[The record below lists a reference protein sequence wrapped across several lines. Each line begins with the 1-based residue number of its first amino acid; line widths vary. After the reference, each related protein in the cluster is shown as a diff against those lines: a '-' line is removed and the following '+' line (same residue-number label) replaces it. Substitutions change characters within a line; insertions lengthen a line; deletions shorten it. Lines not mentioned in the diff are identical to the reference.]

1 MTVNLQMI
9 KKLISMNIKEVL
21 SSGKK
26 FCFLVLLCLFIATGC
41 STIHVYQAGDLA
53 GNQPSTE
60 WESKR
65 VNTFLWGALRQDVI
79 VDNCR
84 VGDDRI
90 HIEEIKIE
98 KNFGSIVATIV
109 TLGLWEPSKISWKC
123 AKPCTPDTIPVI
135 D

>member
-1 MTVNLQMI
+1 MKIKISIQNYRYIGMMI
-9 KKLISMNIKEVL
+9 L
-21 SSGKK
+21 
-26 FCFLVLLCLFIATGC
+26 FCLFMCSSC
-41 STIHVYQAGDLA
+41 STIHVYQAGDFA

-60 WESKR
+60 YESKR
-65 VNTFLWGALRQDVI
+65 VNTFFWGALRQDVI

-84 VGDDRI
+84 VGDDRT

-98 KNFGSIVATIV
+98 KNFGSILATIL
-109 TLGLWEPSKISWKC
+109 TLGIWEPAKISWKC

>member
-1 MTVNLQMI
+1 M
-9 KKLISMNIKEVL
+9 KLYQAVSRFRYAGIVVV
-21 SSGKK
+21 
-26 FCFLVLLCLFIATGC
+26 FCILMCTGC

-53 GNQPSTE
+53 GNQPGTE

-65 VNTFLWGALRQDVI
+65 VNTFFWGALRQDVI

-84 VGDDRI
+84 VGNDRI
-90 HIEEIKIE
+90 HMEEIKVE
-98 KNFGSIVATIV
+98 KNFGSILATVV

-123 AKPCTPDTIPVI
+123 AKPCTPDTIPRI

>member
-1 MTVNLQMI
+1 MRIHFKLRHI
-9 KKLISMNIKEVL
+9 KIYALMVIVCMFIN
-21 SSGKK
+21 SS
-26 FCFLVLLCLFIATGC
+26 C

-65 VNTFLWGALRQDVI
+65 VNTFFWGALRQDVI

-90 HIEEIKIE
+90 HMEELKVE
-98 KNFGSIVATIV
+98 KNFGSILATIL
-109 TLGLWEPSKISWKC
+109 TIGIWEPSKISWKC
-123 AKPCTPDTIPVI
+123 AKPCTPGTIPVI